1 MRRRSLAI
9 FLGLCISLA
18 AQTQVASK
26 ASPRSGAQA
35 KQSAALP
42 PKLVLAIVVDQFRYD
57 YLTRFRSEFTGGFKR
72 MLEQGAVFTNANYDA
87 APTVTAVGHSTFL
100 TGAMPAMSGIVS
112 NTWWDRTMAKSVTS
126 VSDDKTKLVGGNGTG
141 SSPERLLVSTV
152 GDELKIS
159 GKGGKVIGI
168 SLKDRSAILPAGHM
182 ADGAY
187 WFDGQSGN
195 FVSSTFYF
203 PELPGWVRDYNA
215 GHPADKY
222 AGLDWM
228 GHKMPSAGPQ
238 LYNAVD
244 TSPFGD
250 ELLQALAM
258 HALSAENLGAGP
270 KTDLLTVSYSSVD
283 YVGHRDGP
291 DSPEI
296 HDMVK
301 RMDKLIGAL
310 IEAAEARAGRGRV
323 LVAFTADHG
332 ATPVPEENQKRKM
345 PGGRLAWNTYRAAAE
360 KALNEKFGSGKW
372 ISFSADG
379 VLYFSPDPIPG
390 KKLDMA
396 EVQKVAADT
405 IRAQPHIARVYT
417 RSEIERGA
425 LGRDPV
431 DTRVRN
437 GFHPARG
444 PDVVTVTDPYYL
456 FSASGTGHGSP
467 YGYDIH
473 VPVVFLGSQ
482 IRAGSY
488 AGTVGVEDIAPTL
501 ATLLAVETPSG
512 NMGRVLTEMLK

>member
-1 MRRRSLAI
+1 MRRRFLAV
-9 FLGLCISLA
+9 FLGLCVWTPVALVAQAPRRPA
-18 AQTQVASK
+18 AQT
-26 ASPRSGAQA
+26 
-35 KQSAALP
+35 KQGPPQP

-57 YLTRFRSEFTGGFKR
+57 YLTRFRTEFTGGLKR
-72 MLEQGAVFTNANYDA
+72 LLEQGADFTNANYDA

-100 TGAMPAMSGIVS
+100 SGATPAISGIIG
-112 NTWWDRTMAKSVTS
+112 NIWWDRTVAKPVTS
-126 VSDDKTKLVGGNGTG
+126 VSDDNTTLLGGNGPG
-141 SSPERLLVSTV
+141 SSPARLLVSTV

-168 SLKDRSAILPAGHM
+168 SLKDRSAILPSGHM

-187 WFDGQSGN
+187 WFDGQSGD

-203 PELPGWVRDYNA
+203 AKLPEWVRDFNA
-215 GHPADKY
+215 AHPADAY
-222 AGLDWM
+222 AGQDWL
-228 GHKMPSAGPQ
+228 GHKMPAAGPG

-244 TSPFGD
+244 ASPFGD
-250 ELLQALAM
+250 ELLQAF
-258 HALSAENLGAGP
+258 ALRALTAENLGTGP
-270 KTDLLTVSYSSVD
+270 GTDLLAISYSSVD

-301 RMDKLIGAL
+301 RVDQLIGAL
-310 IEAAEARAGRGRV
+310 IDAAEARAGRGRV

-332 ATPVPEENQKRKM
+332 SAPFPEVNQKRKM
-345 PGGRLAWNTYRAAAE
+345 PGGRIVWNTYRAAVE
-360 KALNEKFGSGKW
+360 KALNQKFGSGKW

-417 RSEIERGA
+417 RTQIEQGA

-437 GFHPARG
+437 GFNLERG
-444 PDVVTVTDPYYL
+444 PDIFTVTEPYYM
-456 FSASGTGHGSP
+456 FNAIGTTHGSP
-467 YGYDIH
+467 YGYDTH
-473 VPVVFLGSQ
+473 VPVIFLDPAR

-488 AGTVGVEDIAPTL
+488 AGSIGVEDIAPTL
-501 ATLLAVETPSG
+501 ATLLAIETPSG